1 MTTTE
6 AEHAEAEKSGGF
18 VVGKPSVYVVG
29 LEGEVTAH
37 TDGTVSL
44 CGFTLPTRLNTEGG
58 VRYLSTEWP
67 ADPISLSAATRHVG
81 DIHDEC
87 VSDEEFAAAE
97 AREQRLIDGIVRLHD
112 ENHPGPITVCL
123 HEVCRRADGRW

>member
-6 AEHAEAEKSGGF
+6 AEQSGGF
-18 VVGKPSVYVVG
+18 VVGKSSVYVVG

-37 TDGTVSL
+37 TDSTVTL
-44 CGFTLPTRLNTEGG
+44 CGLTLPTRLNTEGG
-58 VRYLSTEWP
+58 VKYLSTEWP
-67 ADPISLSAATRHVG
+67 ADPISLSAATRYIG

-87 VSDEEFAAAE
+87 VSEEDWAAYE
-97 AREQRLIDGIVRLHD
+97 AREQRFIDGIVRLHD
-112 ENHPGPITVCL
+112 ENHTGPITVCL